1 MADVQPV
8 LNADEFEQ
16 LADEDIKVL
25 YKKKDDESYV
35 LDVKGVLSSNKT
47 IKTRNQTLEAKAAE
61 IEQRLQSLAA
71 FEGLDIEQVRDAL
84 QVKTKIEEKKLID
97 KGEFDKIRLKDREDF
112 QKQLSAKDSE
122 TSKWQT
128 AFQNQFINGRVLGEL
143 VKQGVLQEG
152 TAHEDAVKLFMP
164 MVKVEL
170 DPSGNPIEKIVDSSG
185 MATGKTLEEA
195 AAEFK
200 RSKPYLFASNGAS
213 GIGANPGGTRGGAG
227 SLRRSAMTREEKVN
241 YISTH
246 GQTKYNELPE

>member
-35 LDVKGVLSSNKT
+35 LDVNGVLSSNKK
-47 IKTRNQTLEAKAAE
+47 IKSLNQTLTAKAAE
-61 IEQRLQSLAA
+61 IEQKLQSLAA
-71 FEGLDIEQVRDAL
+71 FEGLDIEQVREAL
-84 QVKTKIEEKKLID
+84 QVKTKIEEKKLIE
-97 KGEFDKIRLKDREDF
+97 KGEFEKIRLKDKEDF
-112 QKQLSAKDSE
+112 EKKLTEKASE
-122 TSKWQT
+122 AGKWQT
-128 AFQNQFINGRVLGEL
+128 AFENQFIHSRVLGEL
-143 VKQGVLQEG
+143 IKHGVLQEG
-152 TAHEDAVKLFMP
+152 GAAQDAVNLFLP
-164 MVKVEL
+164 QVKVGL
-170 DPSGNPIEKIVDSSG
+170 DPNGNPFEKIVDASG
-185 MATGKTLEEA
+185 MATGKTLDEA
-195 AAEFK
+195 LTEFK
-200 RSKPYLFASNGAS
+200 QSKPYLFASNGAS